1 MIFAQTNHLGRRLIP
16 LLDFVQ
22 NTNLTFL
29 SNQHCLCLCPGEES
43 KSKQCQPINSSGQQE
58 HWSTFAFGL
67 KRQWFAQKGSCHQ
80 IGETEKI
87 LSLIVI
93 SPLLV
98 ELAIFTPISLH
109 LRFGS
114 NFCFLGVFF
123 WQKWFTMFPF
133 LRQKLAV
140 TTLRMTSLWYQR
152 FDEEDWIGHDLW
164 AGLIGLWGEDD
175 WGDYREGDSPAADL
189 LFSFFKDI
197 FLPFSENSCYATDG

>member
-43 KSKQCQPINSSGQQE
+43 KSKQCQPINSLGQQE

-67 KRQWFAQKGSCHQ
+67 KRQWFAQEGSCHQ

-123 WQKWFTMFPF
+123 
-133 LRQKLAV
+133 LAKMIYYV
-140 TTLRMTSLWYQR
+140 
-152 FDEEDWIGHDLW
+152 
-164 AGLIGLWGEDD
+164 
-175 WGDYREGDSPAADL
+175 
-189 LFSFFKDI
+189 SFFKTEVGCDDLEDDFIVISTIWWRRLDWTWLVGRTDWIVGWGRLRRLQGGWLARRWSSFQLFQRYFSAI
-197 FLPFSENSCYATDG
+197 FWK